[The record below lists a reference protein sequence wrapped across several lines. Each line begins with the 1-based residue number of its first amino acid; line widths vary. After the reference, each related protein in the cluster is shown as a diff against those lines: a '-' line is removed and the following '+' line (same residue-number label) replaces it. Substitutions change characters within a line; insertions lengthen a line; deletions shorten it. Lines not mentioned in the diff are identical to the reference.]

1 MFQESGRVFLYF
13 TLQNDSPHVHSYPSS
28 ILYIRKFRNEFE
40 YSFYY
45 KNFCKGMYRD
55 QVAMK
60 FKKDLQD
67 SLFDVDAAD
76 SLARNWLKEQIDN
89 NAPVILT

>member
-1 MFQESGRVFLYF
+1 MS
-13 TLQNDSPHVHSYPSS
+13 
-28 ILYIRKFRNEFE
+28 
-40 YSFYY
+40 
-45 KNFCKGMYRD
+45 RD

-60 FKKDLQD
+60 FEKYLQD

-76 SLARNWLKEQIDN
+76 PLATRWLKEQIDN